1 MQTSVRIDLDA
12 FCRLTRRYGR
22 PSPVG
27 FQARSLQKPRK
38 SVSSTTARCRLSSA
52 RGCSLVQHDFNTV
65 YSGPDWKGTPRCLPS
80 STESAPRWSRN
91 ATPPLHSATWKKKKR
106 REGQGKETPVE
117 PLEMSVGWYL
127 RQVGSFRSNKA
138 APSSVRMRAWI
149 LINIILPLAP
159 FTLI

>member
-1 MQTSVRIDLDA
+1 MSVRIDLDA
-12 FCRLTRRYGR
+12 FSQLTRRYGR

-38 SVSSTTARCRLSSA
+38 SVSSTTRCRLSSA

-65 YSGPDWKGTPRCLPS
+65 YSGPDWKGTPGVSLRAPKVLLVDHEMQHRRC
-80 STESAPRWSRN
+80 TRRRE
-91 ATPPLHSATWKKKKR
+91 KKRKKR

-127 RQVGSFRSNKA
+127 RQAGSFRSNKA
-138 APSSVRMRAWI
+138 APSSVRKRAWI
-149 LINIILPLAP
+149 LINIVLPLVP